1 MYQAKL
7 VSIIRTLTALIL
19 TLLISTSLVSTSI
32 ANDVNNQAL
41 DLSKYPNLHIIDHS
55 LIKSKLTSMKDK
67 KTSSQEFRRVVSE
80 IAMLMT
86 YESTKNLPIKDVD
99 IETQTSKM
107 KGQRLKNNIVI
118 VPILRAGLGMLEGI
132 QKIIPE
138 ADVAHIGMFKDH
150 LTKRAVEYLSKMPEV
165 KDQIFI
171 VTDPEIASGNSAIGT
186 VDRLIKSG
194 VSPDKIIFMSLI
206 VIPEGVEKFHSKF
219 PVIPIFAAAIDEKI
233 NEQTSV
239 SIGIG
244 DIGDRLYGTK
254 VNDRSAGSR

>member
-1 MYQAKL
+1 MYQVEL
-7 VSIIRTLTALIL
+7 VNINRALTALIL
-19 TLLISTSLVSTSI
+19 TLLISISLISSSSATV
-32 ANDVNNQAL
+32 ADNQVV
-41 DLSKYPNLHIIDHS
+41 DLSEYPNLHIIDHS
-55 LIKSKLTSMKDK
+55 LIKSKLTIMREK
-67 KTSSQEFRRVVSE
+67 KTSSQEFRRLVSE

-99 IETQTSKM
+99 IETQNSKA
-107 KGQRLKNNIVI
+107 KGQKLKNNLVI
-118 VPILRAGLGMLEGI
+118 VPILRAGLGMLDGI

-186 VDRLIKSG
+186 IDRLVKNG
-194 VSPDKIIFMSLI
+194 VSTDKIIFMSLI
-206 VIPEGVEKFHSKF
+206 VVSEGVEKFHSKF
-219 PVIPIFAAAIDEKI
+219 PMIPLYAAAIDEKV

-239 SIGIG
+239 STGTG

-254 VNDRSAGSR
+254 VNDRSAGCR